1 MELNFSTLEA
11 LRGSKARKK
20 LERQPPETQRSTR
33 EAREN
38 TNRSEKEAREV
49 SSDNAAAGDPALQR
63 RAEWNKRQLERALQV
78 QRDQQRAIIQTE
90 GIMSGILKGVKDG
103 APYDFLLL
111 QACTGLSLA
120 TSNHV
125 FLMQLEENLRLRS
138 GHEAAS
144 Q

>member
-1 MELNFSTLEA
+1 MELDFSPLDA
-11 LRGSKARKK
+11 LRG
-20 LERQPPETQRSTR
+20 QRSTR

-38 TNRSEKEAREV
+38 TNRSEKEAREATADHVV
-49 SSDNAAAGDPALQR
+49 STAAGDPALQR
-63 RAEWNKRQLERALQV
+63 RADWNKRQLERALQV

-138 GHEAAS
+138 GHEAAN
-144 Q
+144 

>member
-1 MELNFSTLEA
+1 MELDFSPLDA
-11 LRGSKARKK
+11 LRGPEARKK
-20 LERQPPETQRSTR
+20 LERQPPEAQRSTE
-33 EAREN
+33 EARI
-38 TNRSEKEAREV
+38 V
-49 SSDNAAAGDPALQR
+49 QSDNAAAGDPELQR
-63 RAEWNKRQLERALQV
+63 RADWNKRQLDRALQV

-125 FLMQLEENLRLRS
+125 FLRQLEENLRLRS
-138 GHEAAS
+138 GHEAANL
-144 Q
+144 